1 MLASMLRG
9 IAIPEAFGDRAL
21 LLVGGYL
28 GLQFIRNAFM
38 VLATARASEQA
49 RPPRR
54 RPSPHLRRRG
64 TQPRA
69 ARAARAQTTGSRRGR
84 RRSER
89 SPPQINPSHGSRPP
103 APGVALH
110 VGSSSKLVDRGW
122 THRPRSGPL
131 AQSWAH
137 LLCRDLDEADLYRT
151 GLCLVERVLYAPG
164 DSRARHR
171 TDGGSSIRACFQRRR
186 AR

>member
-1 MLASMLRG
+1 MLGG

-28 GLQFIRNAFM
+28 GLQFIRT
-38 VLATARASEQA
+38 LSWCW
-49 RPPRR
+49 PRR
-54 RPSPHLRRRG
+54 ERPSKRDRRG
-64 TQPRA
+64 AVHRLTYDVEALSLRA

-84 RRSER
+84 RPSER

-137 LLCRDLDEADLYRT
+137 LLCRDLYEADLYRT

-164 DSRARHR
+164 DSPARHR
-171 TDGGSSIRACFQRRR
+171 TDEGSSIRACFQRRR